1 MSTISIHLN
10 GEPREVAEGQL
21 VQALVTEL
29 NLGNQALAVAINRQI
44 VPRQK
49 WQERALQAADKVEI
63 VRAIGGG

>member
-1 MSTISIHLN
+1 MSKIAIHLN

-21 VQALVTEL
+21 VQALVAEL
-29 NLGNQALAVAINRQI
+29 NLGNQALAVAINREI

-49 WQERALQAADKVEI
+49 WPERALQAADKVEI

>member
-1 MSTISIHLN
+1 MATIEIHLN

-21 VQALVTEL
+21 VQALVAEL
-29 NLGNQALAVAINRQI
+29 NLGSQAMAVAINRQI

-49 WQERALQAADKVEI
+49 WQERALMPADKVEI

>member
-1 MSTISIHLN
+1 MSKIEIHVN

-21 VQALVTEL
+21 VQALVAEL

-44 VPRQK
+44 VPRQQ
-49 WQERALQAADKVEI
+49 WQARALMPADRVEI

>member
-1 MSTISIHLN
+1 MSTIAIHLN

-21 VQALVTEL
+21 VQGLVAEL
-29 NLGNQALAVAINRQI
+29 NLGNQALAVAINREI

-49 WQERALQAADKVEI
+49 WQERALMPADKVEI

>member
-1 MSTISIHLN
+1 MSTIAIHLN

-21 VQALVTEL
+21 VQSLVAEL
-29 NLGNQALAVAINRQI
+29 NLGNQALAVAINREI

-49 WQERALQAADKVEI
+49 WAERTLLAADKVEI

>member
-1 MSTISIHLN
+1 MGTIAIHLN

-21 VQALVTEL
+21 VQALVAEL
-29 NLGNQALAVAINRQI
+29 NLGNQAVAVAVNREI

-49 WQERALQAADKVEI
+49 WAERALQVADKVEI